1 MRFLI
6 RIFQIVLPLVVIGIA
21 GFAAV
26 MMIRSRPPVETQPPV
41 FSPPG
46 VQVHQVALTEE
57 AMGVTSQGTVQPRTE
72 SQLVPE
78 IAGRITWVSSSF
90 AEGGFFEEG
99 DVLVKIDPF
108 DYEQALVSAR
118 SQRAQ
123 ARLRLAQEQAEAEV
137 AEREWN
143 DLGRG
148 DPRELT
154 LRKPQLNEAQASI
167 DAAEAGVVRAERDLE
182 RADIVAPYAGRVR
195 QKNVDI
201 GQFVRV
207 GDMIATVYAVD
218 VAEIRLPLPDDQL
231 AYLDLP
237 LSYRGGR
244 QQVQPAVT
252 LRATFAGEIHEW
264 RGRVVRTE
272 SEIDPV
278 SRMVHV
284 IAEVLDPYGPSANP
298 NQPPLAVGMYV
309 EAEIEGR
316 LIQNIAAVP
325 RAALRGRD
333 RVLVVSADERLS
345 FRNVDIFRST
355 TDVVYVRSGLSDGE
369 LVVISPLDTPTDG
382 MQIQIANADVDTL
395 ARTDENNSGRLTD
408 GTQTTAPDTQ
418 NRLNEPDDRN
428 SLPENISADTETA
441 VRPAWLDALVSNDAL
456 VPDNEID
463 VPTPET
469 TAATRATDSQLG
481 TSVDNTTVS
490 DPPVTAPPD
499 PEPVEEQVVINAAA
513 RPEKAEETVAE
524 NSRTLPPAS
533 ETVATTAPSNAIAV
547 IPFTNLNLEGE
558 SGLET
563 SIHRAIETHLRN
575 TDGLTTTAQQNDA
588 RYVINGAIQHV
599 GPMARVTAQIVDTA
613 NDVLLGAIKIDGTTS
628 ESENLEST
636 IAKAILGQLGSVRNI
651 ADRDETANLTT
662 TTLAVLPFDHLNA
675 GAENEESSAQNLSD
689 TMTEEIANQVSIM
702 ESIKLVS
709 TNESPLWTV
718 GGSIQHLGNLV
729 RVTVRVINN
738 NTSAV
743 VHAFKVDGT
752 ADDIVSLTEH
762 VVSALAETLSSDK
775 LTNIDSTARNTH
787 PLFRLAGDRL

>member
-6 RIFQIVLPLVVIGIA
+6 RTLQIVLPLVVIGIA

-46 VQVHQVALTEE
+46 VQVHQVTLTEV
-57 AMGVTSQGTVQPRTE
+57 AMGVTSQGTVKPRTE

-78 IAGRITWVSSSF
+78 ISGRITWVSSSF

-108 DYEQALVSAR
+108 DYEQALISAR

-154 LRKPQLNEAQASI
+154 LRKPQLDEAQASI

-182 RADIVAPYAGRVR
+182 RADIIAPYAGRVR

-284 IAEVLDPYGPSANP
+284 VAAVSDPYAPSANP

-316 LIQNIAAVP
+316 LIQNMAAVP

-333 RVLVVSADERLS
+333 QVLVVSADERLS

-355 TDVVYVRSGLSDGE
+355 TDVVYIRSGLSDGE

-456 VPDNEID
+456 VPNNEID

-513 RPEKAEETVAE
+513 RPEKVEETVAE
-524 NSRTLPPAS
+524 NSGTIPPAP
-533 ETVATTAPSNAIAV
+533 ETVATTTPSNAIAV
-547 IPFTNLNLEGE
+547 IPFANLNLEGE
-558 SGLET
+558 SSLGT
-563 SIHRAIETHLRN
+563 SIHRTIETHLRN

-613 NDVLLGAIKIDGTTS
+613 NDVVLGAIKIDGTTS
-628 ESENLEST
+628 ESSNLEST
-636 IAKAILGQLGSVRNI
+636 IAKAILEQLGSVRNI

-662 TTLAVLPFDHLNA
+662 LAVLPFDHLNA
-675 GAENEESSAQNLSD
+675 GTENEESSAQNLGD

>member
-78 IAGRITWVSSSF
+78 ISGRITWVSSSF

-154 LRKPQLNEAQASI
+154 LRKPQLDEAQASI

-284 IAEVLDPYGPSANP
+284 VAAVSDPYAPSANP

-325 RAALRGRD
+325 RAALRGQD

-456 VPDNEID
+456 VPNNEID

-513 RPEKAEETVAE
+513 RPEKVEETVAE
-524 NSRTLPPAS
+524 NSGTIPPAS
-533 ETVATTAPSNAIAV
+533 ETVATTTPSNAIAV
-547 IPFTNLNLEGE
+547 IPFANLNLEGE
-558 SGLET
+558 SSLGT
-563 SIHRAIETHLRN
+563 SIHRTIETHLRN

-613 NDVLLGAIKIDGTTS
+613 NDVVLGAIKIDGTTS
-628 ESENLEST
+628 ESSNLEST
-636 IAKAILGQLGSVRNI
+636 IAKAILEQLGSVRNI
-651 ADRDETANLTT
+651 ADRDETANL

-675 GAENEESSAQNLSD
+675 GAENEESSAQNLGD
-689 TMTEEIANQVSIM
+689 TMTEEITNQVSIM

>member
-6 RIFQIVLPLVVIGIA
+6 RTLQIVLPLVVIGIA

-46 VQVHQVALTEE
+46 VQVHQVTLTEV
-57 AMGVTSQGTVQPRTE
+57 AMGVTSQGTVKPRTE

-78 IAGRITWVSSSF
+78 ISGRITWVSSSF

-108 DYEQALVSAR
+108 DYEQALISAR

-154 LRKPQLNEAQASI
+154 LRKPQLDEAQASI

-182 RADIVAPYAGRVR
+182 RADIIAPYAGRVR

-284 IAEVLDPYGPSANP
+284 VAAVSDPYAPSANP

-333 RVLVVSADERLS
+333 QVLVVSADERLS

-355 TDVVYVRSGLSDGE
+355 TDVVYIRSGLSDGE

-456 VPDNEID
+456 VPNNEID

-513 RPEKAEETVAE
+513 RPEKVEETVAE
-524 NSRTLPPAS
+524 NSGTIPPAP
-533 ETVATTAPSNAIAV
+533 ETVATTTPSNAIAV
-547 IPFTNLNLEGE
+547 IPFANLNLEGE
-558 SGLET
+558 SSLGT
-563 SIHRAIETHLRN
+563 SIHRTIETHLRN

-613 NDVLLGAIKIDGTTS
+613 NDVVLGAIKIDGTTS
-628 ESENLEST
+628 ESSNLEST
-636 IAKAILGQLGSVRNI
+636 IAKAILEQLGSVRNI
-651 ADRDETANLTT
+651 ADRDETANL

-675 GAENEESSAQNLSD
+675 GAENEESSAQNLGD

>member
-6 RIFQIVLPLVVIGIA
+6 RTLQIVLPLVVIGIA

-46 VQVHQVALTEE
+46 VQVHQVTLTEV

-78 IAGRITWVSSSF
+78 ISGRITWVSSSF

-108 DYEQALVSAR
+108 DYEQALISAR

-154 LRKPQLNEAQASI
+154 LRKPQLDEAEAAI
-167 DAAEAGVVRAERDLE
+167 DAAEAGVIRAERDLE

-201 GQFVRV
+201 GQFVRI

-237 LSYRGGR
+237 LSYRGER
-244 QQVQPAVT
+244 QQVQPPVT

-264 RGRVVRTE
+264 LGSIVRTE

-284 IAEVLDPYGPSANP
+284 IAAVSDPYAPSENP

-316 LIQNIAAVP
+316 VIQNMAAVP

-333 RVLVVSADERLS
+333 QVLVVSEDERLS

-355 TDVVYVRSGLSDGE
+355 MDVVYVRSGLSDGE

-382 MQIQIANADVDTL
+382 MRIQIANADVDTL
-395 ARTDENNSGRLTD
+395 ARTDENNSGRLTG

-418 NRLNEPDDRN
+418 DRLNEPDDRN
-428 SLPENISADTETA
+428 SLPENISAVTETA
-441 VRPAWLDALVSNDAL
+441 VRPAWLDELVSNDAL
-456 VPDNEID
+456 VTDNEID

-469 TAATRATDSQLG
+469 TEVSRATDSQLG
-481 TSVDNTTVS
+481 TSVDNPTLP

-499 PEPVEEQVVINAAA
+499 PEPVEEQVLINAAA

-524 NSRTLPPAS
+524 NSRAIPPAS

-547 IPFTNLNLEGE
+547 LPFANLNLEGE
-558 SGLET
+558 SSLGT

-613 NDVLLGAIKIDGTTS
+613 NDVVLGAIKIDGTTS
-628 ESENLEST
+628 ESSNLEST

-662 TTLAVLPFDHLNA
+662 LAVLPFDHLNA
-675 GAENEESSAQNLSD
+675 GAENEESSAQNLGD
-689 TMTEEIANQVSIM
+689 TMTEEIASQVSIM

-729 RVTVRVINN
+729 RVTVRVINK

-752 ADDIVSLTEH
+752 ADDLVSLTEH

>member
-1 MRFLI
+1 MRFSI
-6 RIFQIVLPLVVIGIA
+6 RILQIFLPLVVIGIA
-21 GFAAV
+21 GFAAI

-46 VQVHQVALTEE
+46 VQVHRVTLTEV

-108 DYEQALVSAR
+108 DYEQALISSR
-118 SQRAQ
+118 SQLAQ
-123 ARLRLAQEQAEAEV
+123 ARLRLAQEQAEAEI

-252 LRATFAGEIHEW
+252 LRTTFAGEIHEW

-272 SEIDPV
+272 GEIDPV

-284 IAEVLDPYGPSANP
+284 VAEVLDPYGPSANS

-309 EAEIEGR
+309 EAEIEGQ
-316 LIQNIAAVP
+316 LIQNMAAVP
-325 RAALRGRD
+325 RGALRGRD
-333 RVLVVSADERLS
+333 QVLVVSEDERLS

-355 TDVVYVRSGLSDGE
+355 TDVVYIRSGLSDGE

-382 MQIQIANADVDTL
+382 MRIKIANADVDTL
-395 ARTDENNSGRLTD
+395 ARTDENNSGRLTG

-418 NRLNEPDDRN
+418 DRLNEPDDRN

-441 VRPAWLDALVSNDAL
+441 VRPAWLDALVSNDTL

-469 TAATRATDSQLG
+469 TEVSRATDSQLG
-481 TSVDNTTVS
+481 TSVDNPTVS

-499 PEPVEEQVVINAAA
+499 PEPVEEQVLINAAA

-524 NSRTLPPAS
+524 NSRTIPPAS

-547 IPFTNLNLEGE
+547 LPFVNLNLEGE
-558 SGLET
+558 NSLGT

-613 NDVLLGAIKIDGTTS
+613 NDVVLGAIKIDGTTS
-628 ESENLEST
+628 ESSNLEST
-636 IAKAILGQLGSVRNI
+636 IAKAILGQLGSVLNI